1 MLLGAISILHV
12 YLGVIFSSAVNIIS
26 HLAHKKKKELSEQR
40 VEQPMKEKKIQ
51 ALKLTLFSG

>member
-40 VEQPMKEKKIQ
+40 VEQPMKEKKF
-51 ALKLTLFSG
+51 KL